1 MMSSSVND
9 EWMSGMYVTRP
20 RVGSSSCDL
29 GGSALPAGAPG
40 TGGSTTGVNMGTL
53 GEAPSGPGWVRAHC
67 SAVADV
73 RAESKLEAGRGG

>member
-1 MMSSSVND
+1 
-9 EWMSGMYVTRP
+9 MYVTRP
-20 RVGSSSCDL
+20 RDASSSFDL

-40 TGGSTTGVNMGTL
+40 TGGSSTGEKRGVP
-53 GEAPSGPGWVRAHC
+53 GEVPSGPGWVLDHC